1 VKSTEGSKNERNVTY
16 KRERSIEPALSCALQ
31 KRTTYFYEMLVILNI
46 IRQYIMLPLSNKPL
60 LLSYSSYTY
69 TARIYEK
76 ANAILKNCENVDFS

>member
-1 VKSTEGSKNERNVTY
+1 MWNRQKVAKMKGTSY
-16 KRERSIEPALSCALQ
+16 KRERSIESALSCALQ

-46 IRQYIMLPLSNKPL
+46 IRQYIMLSLSNKPL

-69 TARIYEK
+69 TARIHEK